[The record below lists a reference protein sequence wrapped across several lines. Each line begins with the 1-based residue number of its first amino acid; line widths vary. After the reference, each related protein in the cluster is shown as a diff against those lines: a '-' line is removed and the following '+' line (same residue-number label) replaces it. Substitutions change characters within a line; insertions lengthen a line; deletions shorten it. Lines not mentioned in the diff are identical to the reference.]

1 MHEVSICQAVI
12 ESLYR
17 ELFRRS
23 IPARSVTRVVLAV
36 GALRQVVPD
45 FMQEAFRTLTRDT
58 ELDHCELELK
68 IVPVSLECS
77 HCRCTFPCVRPTFR
91 CPGCGSEQ
99 IIIHGGDRITLESF
113 SVENGQP
120 GGEDARRDA

>member
-1 MHEVSICQAVI
+1 MHEVSICQSVI

-17 ELFRRS
+17 ELSCRN
-23 IPARSVTRVVLAV
+23 IPPQRVTRVVLAV

-45 FMQEAFRTLTRDT
+45 FMQEAFRMLTRDT

-77 HCRCTFPCVRPTFR
+77 HCRRTFPCERPTFQ
-91 CPGCGSEQ
+91 CPGCGSEE
-99 IIIHGGDRITLESF
+99 IMIRGGDGIALESI
-113 SVENGQP
+113 SVETGHP
-120 GGEDARRDA
+120 GEEDGRCDA